1 VNRRTITRAITFTIG
16 VALGLNLLSGAAFA
30 APSTEATAGAA
41 AANVV
46 ISDSPDAGTPADAK
60 FECSDSHHS
69 DTGNGANNSDG
80 YQSTC
85 DPADFG
91 GNGQEYGPGLQT
103 GKPCAGCVGN
113 ADDKNPPGQSP
124 DGSDHNSGYECDGR
138 DRPADNQQGN
148 GNHGIGDEN
157 PAHTGCESTAT
168 EVSSCPDGAAMPTT
182 DTNGDDAVDAAD
194 CSTDDDTET
203 ILCPDTENTQPM
215 SDEDGNGIIDA
226 GDCTKDVQTEAETCP
241 DGSVMTD
248 VNDDGVVDATDCITP
263 APVEEDVVEGVVKD
277 VVVVTEVENIQPVVE
292 EVPVVNAAVV
302 VQDVVPAVLSLTVP
316 QDEVVPEAAV
326 APRTETSVLG
336 VQVTRGAAPLART
349 GAADVAAEATVA
361 LILLAL
367 GFGLVRLGRRPLA
380 A

>member
-1 VNRRTITRAITFTIG
+1 VNRRTITKAITFTIG

-91 GNGQEYGPGLQT
+91 GNGQEGGPGLQT

-168 EVSSCPDGAAMPTT
+168 EGATCPDGAAMPTT
-182 DTNGDDAVDAAD
+182 DTNGDDVVDAAD
-194 CSTDDDTET
+194 CTPDDDTET

-215 SDEDGNGIIDA
+215 SDEDGNGVIDA
-226 GDCTKDVQTEAETCP
+226 GDCTKDVQTE
-241 DGSVMTD
+241 
-248 VNDDGVVDATDCITP
+248 
-263 APVEEDVVEGVVKD
+263 VEGELIEEVVKD

-292 EVPVVNAAVV
+292 DVPVVNAAVV
-302 VQDVVPAVLSLTVP
+302 VQDVPAVLSLTVP

-361 LILLAL
+361 LLLLAL
-367 GFGLVRLGRRPLA
+367 GFGLVRLGRRPLSA
-380 A
+380 